1 MSKAELSPTKLSND
15 PLWQRICQLL
25 RTAEYELAAELLSA
39 AQRESEQNGQ
49 AARAAIL
56 AAACRI
62 CLACR
67 QCRAGAEWLWQAYQE
82 TSGREQELNQ
92 QLSAILELIGAED
105 IPEVQAQ
112 PAASVSA
119 SVGEASPSEREAV
132 ELAAPHRLWQRVQS
146 LLGLRPGPQAL
157 ESERKALDI
166 SGKTPVSA
174 YTNETE
180 IPIAPPPDDKV
191 ERSAAPSVEPTEA
204 PDVVVVES
212 EEEQTGRELPA
223 LVVYCLGL
231 FRVYQNDQLIA
242 EWSSL
247 KGQSIFKYLI
257 THKRGPLAKDILMD
271 LFWPNVDPEDTRRN
285 LHQAI
290 YSLRQTLRQRQ
301 PELQPILFK
310 RDCYLLN
317 PEMVIWLDFVE
328 FEKHV
333 QAGQKLEGAGQLP
346 AAMAEYSIAEALYQ
360 GDFLEEDLYEDWPSL
375 QREHLRNLYLD
386 IVDRLSK
393 YYAQQRGF
401 TASIALCQKILAK
414 DNCYEEA
421 YRRLMEC
428 YLAQGQRFLAV
439 RQYHTCVQ
447 ALKEELDL
455 TPAEET
461 IAVYRR
467 IMTTL

>member
-1 MSKAELSPTKLSND
+1 
-15 PLWQRICQLL
+15 
-25 RTAEYELAAELLSA
+25 
-39 AQRESEQNGQ
+39 
-49 AARAAIL
+49 
-56 AAACRI
+56 
-62 CLACR
+62 
-67 QCRAGAEWLWQAYQE
+67 
-82 TSGREQELNQ
+82 
-92 QLSAILELIGAED
+92 
-105 IPEVQAQ
+105 
-112 PAASVSA
+112 
-119 SVGEASPSEREAV
+119 
-132 ELAAPHRLWQRVQS
+132 
-146 LLGLRPGPQAL
+146 
-157 ESERKALDI
+157 
-166 SGKTPVSA
+166 
-174 YTNETE
+174 
-180 IPIAPPPDDKV
+180 
-191 ERSAAPSVEPTEA
+191 
-204 PDVVVVES
+204 
-212 EEEQTGRELPA
+212 
-223 LVVYCLGL
+223 
-231 FRVYQNDQLIA
+231 
-242 EWSSL
+242 
-247 KGQSIFKYLI
+247 
-257 THKRGPLAKDILMD
+257 MD

-317 PEMVIWLDFVE
+317 RELVIWLDFVE

-333 QAGQKLEGAGQLP
+333 QAGRKLESAGQLS

-393 YYAQQRGF
+393 YYAQQGGF
-401 TASIALCQKILAK
+401 VASIALCQKILAK
-414 DNCYEEA
+414 DNCYEAA

-455 TPAEET
+455 APAEET

-467 IMTTL
+467 VMTAL